1 MYQWIFVDFKCQL
14 GDTWYHHHQISLL
27 LDARSCY
34 RPYLWI
40 CIFLSIPCSE
50 CLHKLGITNT
60 YDSDILKHCILISD
74 PALQCPA
81 DPAIT
86 FRKQPATGFPVGP
99 FKFFRFLPIPQL
111 QHWPTVQTETTTI
124 PIRHIQS
131 NPNYFNLIKNS
142 NNFEKNWLNQRSM
155 TLETHI
161 GNPFQNEAL
170 Q

>member
-27 LDARSCY
+27 LDARRCY
-34 RPYLWI
+34 RPYFWI

-74 PALQCPA
+74 PALPCPA

-99 FKFFRFLPIPQL
+99 LNSFRSCHTPTPKFTNSTNKNNNI
-111 QHWPTVQTETTTI
+111 I
-124 PIRHIQS
+124 PIKHPLQIQS

-142 NNFEKNWLNQRSM
+142 NNFEK
-155 TLETHI
+155 I
-161 GNPFQNEAL
+161 D
-170 Q
+170 